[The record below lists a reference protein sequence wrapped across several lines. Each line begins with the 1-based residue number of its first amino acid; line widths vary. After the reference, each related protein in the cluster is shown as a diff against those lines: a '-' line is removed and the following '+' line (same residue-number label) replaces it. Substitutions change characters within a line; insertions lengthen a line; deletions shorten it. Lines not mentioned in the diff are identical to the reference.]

1 MARPRLRVETVP
13 HVCDKSITLMRYRRA
28 NSLVWEAELTL
39 PDGSKKIVS
48 TRETDLSAAQFVA
61 VEVRSNVIGRME
73 HTGSPALRTPT
84 KPNLPTFADAAT
96 MVLAD
101 IQSQRS
107 TLADE
112 LRSLPP
118 ELLAKKLSKFKKHV
132 SGIKRI
138 LCPALGSLAY
148 PEVTGDAIEQVVSG
162 YRIKELDTEGN
173 GIEVLARQS
182 TIGNLSHTYA
192 MVMEKLRRISNSSV
206 PYPRM
211 SRAGMPAGE
220 PRETFSD
227 RELSLIIKAMSN
239 EWVNATKRESHRAI
253 RRLLRAYV
261 HIAATTGI
269 RAGLEMERL
278 SFAHLNRHYDRTAK
292 REVDEITIRA
302 DAGKSAN
309 ARIAVPYIADHHA
322 DFAYAMDALRQI
334 HGGAPSPGPIVVR
347 DRRTGKPPQS
357 PNGGYHPAQDSRFQ
371 QPVSR
376 SADEAQS
383 AVCAGCKRTPNAVFT
398 QALLRK
404 HTDHGGAGHLSTCQT
419 NGYFGQ
425 DDRAL

>member
-148 PEVTGDAIEQVVSG
+148 PEVTGDSIEQVVSG
-162 YRIKELDTEGN
+162 YRIKELVPPVIDFA
-173 GIEVLARQS
+173 V
-182 TIGNLSHTYA
+182 NL
-192 MVMEKLRRISNSSV
+192 RIDSSV
-206 PYPRM
+206 TTEILRD
-211 SRAGMPAGE
+211 
-220 PRETFSD
+220 RETNCC
-227 RELSLIIKAMSN
+227 EK
-239 EWVNATKRESHRAI
+239 VC
-253 RRLLRAYV
+253 
-261 HIAATTGI
+261 G
-269 RAGLEMERL
+269 
-278 SFAHLNRHYDRTAK
+278 
-292 REVDEITIRA
+292 
-302 DAGKSAN
+302 
-309 ARIAVPYIADHHA
+309 
-322 DFAYAMDALRQI
+322 
-334 HGGAPSPGPIVVR
+334 
-347 DRRTGKPPQS
+347 
-357 PNGGYHPAQDSRFQ
+357 
-371 QPVSR
+371 
-376 SADEAQS
+376 EA
-383 AVCAGCKRTPNAVFT
+383 
-398 QALLRK
+398 
-404 HTDHGGAGHLSTCQT
+404 
-419 NGYFGQ
+419 
-425 DDRAL
+425 